1 MMPTI
6 KIETQHDSQELR
18 QLNEARLSLLQSRD
32 ALGREQASL
41 IARSRGLADE
51 IKTVGGLEKSLFL
64 RETAFGVKHESLL
77 ELAQNV
83 RDAESELLTAACSAD
98 LDASALLL
106 AAPIAG
112 VVLGTALR
120 TLAGRRHA
128 EARGVRVRAQRMR
141 RQSHGVLGLARQ
153 LAGKAA
159 KAKASKLNYRARR
172 MSLQVQLKQAVR
184 QLKTVQAELTRI
196 LAQLSANRRARILVT
211 PRIEIGGPRNGSASA
226 QLQVSGLGAPRSN
239 RSVRLERTPTV
250 RFQNLVAA
258 LTDIA

>member
-18 QLNEARLSLLQSRD
+18 QLNEARLSLLERRE

-41 IARSRGLADE
+41 IARSRGLAEE
-51 IKTVGGLEKSLFL
+51 IKTVGGLEKTLFV

-83 RDAESELLTAACSAD
+83 RDAEAELLVAARVAEV
-98 LDASALLL
+98 DASALLL
-106 AAPIAG
+106 AVPVAG
-112 VVLGTALR
+112 AVLGPALR
-120 TLAGRRHA
+120 ALAGRRHT
-128 EARGVRVRAQRMR
+128 EARGLRVRAQRMR

-159 KAKASKLNYRARR
+159 KAKASKLNHRARR
-172 MSLQVQLKQAVR
+172 MSLQVQLRQAMR
-184 QLKTVQAELTRI
+184 QLKTVQAELSRI
-196 LAQLSANRRARILVT
+196 LAQLSANRRARVLRG
-211 PRIEIGGPRNGSASA
+211 PRIEIGGPRNGSANA
-226 QLQVSGLGAPRSN
+226 QLHVAGLATPRAGRGA
-239 RSVRLERTPTV
+239 RLERAPTV